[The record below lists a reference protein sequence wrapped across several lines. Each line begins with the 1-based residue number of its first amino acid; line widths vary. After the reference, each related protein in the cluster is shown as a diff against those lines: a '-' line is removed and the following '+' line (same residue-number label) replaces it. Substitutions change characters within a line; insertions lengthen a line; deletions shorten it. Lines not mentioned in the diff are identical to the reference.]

1 MSKKRPYPHEKWRKR
16 EIGLTVFGML
26 IYDKEGKKQQQ
37 SCYIVEKNARE
48 FQMER
53 NDPNTKMREK
63 IYKELKVNFQNL
75 EQQIK
80 ELESLNAEYAIKCD
94 LYGQCLAEHLL
105 SSGSDVIKKH
115 LEETHAKIQENEEA
129 IKQLKLERDA
139 YRIEIEIYENNI
151 KDK

>member
-1 MSKKRPYPHEKWRKR
+1 
-16 EIGLTVFGML
+16 
-26 IYDKEGKKQQQ
+26 
-37 SCYIVEKNARE
+37 
-48 FQMER
+48 MER
-53 NDPNTKMREK
+53 NDPSTKMREK

-80 ELESLNAEYAIKCD
+80 EMENLNAEYAIKCD

-105 SSGSDVIKKH
+105 SNGSDVIKKH
-115 LEETHAKIQENEEA
+115 LEETHARSQENEEA

-151 KDK
+151 KEK